1 MFLQQGKP
9 CEDGIHWI
17 ILYKNQSKIF
27 KKIFIITGQ
36 FDFSWRIACFLFLF
50 FFPFFAIVSTRY
62 QLNNCALNQNNTA
75 SFHERFDTT
84 KINNILL
91 QGNFDV

>member
-1 MFLQQGKP
+1 MKMKSTGSYYTKISLR
-9 CEDGIHWI
+9 
-17 ILYKNQSKIF
+17 YSKRYSLSLGNLISLGESRVF
-27 KKIFIITGQ
+27 C
-36 FDFSWRIACFLFLF
+36 FSF
-50 FFPFFAIVSTRY
+50 FFFFFAIVSTRY